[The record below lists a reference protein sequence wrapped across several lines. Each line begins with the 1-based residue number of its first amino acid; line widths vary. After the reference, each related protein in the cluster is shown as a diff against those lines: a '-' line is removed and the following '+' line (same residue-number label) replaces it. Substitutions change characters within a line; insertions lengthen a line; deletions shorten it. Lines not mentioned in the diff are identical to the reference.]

1 MSASCCGNEARFEG
15 LDPAYTRRLWVVI
28 GINAVMF
35 LALAVA
41 TSFATRVIAGADD
54 YRFEPV
60 SAEVKKGDD
69 VTVAVRL
76 VQKSTN
82 KPVSD
87 AVIAKK
93 RIDMAPDGMPTM
105 DSPLT
110 LIPSTEPGTYSFKT
124 SFPMAGRWLM
134 SIAAKVQGEPET
146 VVGKV
151 TYTVTP

>member
-1 MSASCCGNEARFEG
+1 MISRTC
-15 LDPAYTRRLWVVI
+15 V
-28 GINAVMF
+28 
-35 LALAVA
+35 LALALA
-41 TSFATRVIAGADD
+41 TSFATRAIATADD
-54 YRFEPV
+54 YSFEPV
-60 SAEVKKGDD
+60 TAEVKKGDD

-76 VQKSTN
+76 MQKSTN

-87 AVIAKK
+87 AVIAKT

-110 LIPSTEPGTYSFKT
+110 PIPSTEPGTYSFKT
-124 SFPMAGRWLM
+124 SFPMAGRWLL

>member
-1 MSASCCGNEARFEG
+1 MVSRTV
-15 LDPAYTRRLWVVI
+15 L
-28 GINAVMF
+28 
-35 LALAVA
+35 LALALASGLVA
-41 TSFATRVIAGADD
+41 NAIAGADD
-54 YRFEPV
+54 YAFEPV
-60 SAEVKKGDD
+60 TAEVPKGDE

-76 VQKSTN
+76 LRKSTN
-82 KPVSD
+82 KPVPD
-87 AVIAKK
+87 AVIAKT

-110 LIPSTEPGTYSFKT
+110 PIPSKEPGTYSFKT
-124 SFPMAGRWLM
+124 SFPMAGRWQL

>member
-1 MSASCCGNEARFEG
+1 MISRTCV
-15 LDPAYTRRLWVVI
+15 LV
-28 GINAVMF
+28 
-35 LALAVA
+35 LALA
-41 TSFATRVIAGADD
+41 TSFATRAIATSDD
-54 YRFEPV
+54 YSFEPV
-60 SAEVKKGDD
+60 TAEVKKGDD

-87 AVIAKK
+87 AVIAKT

-110 LIPSTEPGTYSFKT
+110 PIPTTEPGTYSFKT
-124 SFPMAGRWLM
+124 SFPMAGRWQL

-151 TYTVTP
+151 TYNVTP